1 MKAPWRPGAAR
12 GRVAGGDGIRR
23 WTLAGRYGAGGHAR
37 DVGKKTPNASVVAVP
52 PGIQSVDV
60 TSAEQPLAGFDRSE
74 IRFWCRTPPGI
85 LPSLAFGLRMS
96 TSTTARPATP
106 PLPPAQSKLSD
117 LEIKDAQLI
126 FGSVWRE
133 LEEDF
138 GRENLRFPKEI
149 ILLGGAP
156 GAGKGTNTEFIRETR
171 GLTCPP
177 VVISALLDSPE
188 AQAIKNAGNMVGD
201 RDVVGLLLRHLLHPE
216 YRDGAILDGF
226 PRTKVQVECLKLL
239 VDRMNALRREYY
251 DTPLSI
257 HFRQPTVHIMV
268 LFVDEKES
276 IARQLKR
283 GRETRLHNEEVVRS
297 GVGTL
302 LEDRPTDHDEGLA
315 RRRYRVFKEQTWDAL
330 QSLKEIF
337 HYHLISAQGA
347 FEEVEQNILRELE
360 YQSTLE
366 LDPRTVDRLRG
377 VPVAS
382 EIIVHARQ
390 ELVKRLDSYELEH
403 REVFAKVT
411 VFIETKI
418 IPIVLRHA
426 ISGTAHINAEERVLE
441 DPLALA
447 MLIDVFSERG
457 YHAVVDI
464 HKIEIPEK
472 VDLATGAIKCRTKKV
487 FRIQIR
493 FQGSEIRRG

>member
-1 MKAPWRPGAAR
+1 MQTPA
-12 GRVAGGDGIRR
+12 
-23 WTLAGRYGAGGHAR
+23 TL
-37 DVGKKTPNASVVAVP
+37 
-52 PGIQSVDV
+52 
-60 TSAEQPLAGFDRSE
+60 
-74 IRFWCRTPPGI
+74 TPPA
-85 LPSLAFGLRMS
+85 LAS
-96 TSTTARPATP
+96 SP
-106 PLPPAQSKLSD
+106 SKLTD
-117 LEIKDAQLI
+117 LEIKDAHLI
-126 FGSVWRE
+126 FDSVWQD
-133 LEEDF
+133 LESDF

-156 GAGKGTNTEFIRETR
+156 GAGKGTNTEFITKTR

-177 VVISALLDSPE
+177 VVMSALLDSTD
-188 AQAIKNAGNMVGD
+188 ARSLKDAGNMVGD
-201 RDVVGLLLRHLLHPE
+201 REVVRLVLRQLLRKE
-216 YRDGAILDGF
+216 YQDGVILDGF
-226 PRTKVQVECLKLL
+226 PRTNVQVEGLKLL
-239 VDRMNALRREYY
+239 VDKMHALRREFYH
-251 DTPLSI
+251 TPLSI
-257 HFRQPTVHIMV
+257 YFRQPTIHIMV
-268 LFVDEKES
+268 LFIDEKES

-283 GRETRLHNEEVVRS
+283 GLETQLHNEEVMRT
-297 GVGTL
+297 GVGEL
-302 LEDRPTDHDEGLA
+302 HEDRPTDHAEALA
-315 RRRYRVFKEQTWDAL
+315 RRRYRVFKEQTWEAL

-337 HYHLISAQGA
+337 HYHFINAQGS

-382 EIIVHARQ
+382 EIIVGARQ
-390 ELVKRLDSYELEH
+390 ELVKRLDAYELEH
-403 REVFAKVT
+403 SELFAKVT
-411 VFIETKI
+411 SFIEKKV

-426 ISGTAHINAEERVLE
+426 ISGVALINTEDVVLG

-464 HKIEIPEK
+464 HKIEIPEQ
-472 VDLATGAIKCRTKKV
+472 VDLETGAIRCRTKKV

>member
-1 MKAPWRPGAAR
+1 MSPPVVTPSPASPP
-12 GRVAGGDGIRR
+12 
-23 WTLAGRYGAGGHAR
+23 
-37 DVGKKTPNASVVAVP
+37 TPN
-52 PGIQSVDV
+52 
-60 TSAEQPLAGFDRSE
+60 
-74 IRFWCRTPPGI
+74 
-85 LPSLAFGLRMS
+85 
-96 TSTTARPATP
+96 
-106 PLPPAQSKLSD
+106 KLSD

-126 FGSVWRE
+126 FGSVWQD
-133 LEEDF
+133 LEADF

-156 GAGKGTNTEFIRETR
+156 GSGKGTNTAFITRSR
-171 GLTCPP
+171 GLTCAP

-188 AQAIKNAGNMVGD
+188 AKALKDAGIMVGD
-201 RDVVGLLLRHLLHPE
+201 REVVRLLLRQLLRKE
-216 YRDGAILDGF
+216 YQNGVILDGF
-226 PRTKVQVECLKLL
+226 PRTNVQVECLKLL
-239 VDRMNALRREYY
+239 VDQMHGLRREFYT
-251 DTPLSI
+251 TPLSI
-257 HFRQPTVHIMV
+257 HFRQPTIHIMV

-283 GRETRLHNEEVVRS
+283 GRETVAHNKEVKRT
-297 GVGTL
+297 GIGEL
-302 LEDRPTDHDEGLA
+302 MEDRPTDHDETLA

-337 HYHLISAQGA
+337 HYHFINAEGPID
-347 FEEVEQNILRELE
+347 EVEQNILRELE

-366 LDPRTVDRLRG
+366 LDPRTVERLRG

-390 ELVKRLDSYELEH
+390 ELVKRLDTYELESGPL
-403 REVFAKVT
+403 FAKV
-411 VFIETKI
+411 VGFIEKKI

-426 ISGTAHINAEERVLE
+426 ISGTAHINTEEAVLE
-441 DPLALA
+441 DPVALA

-457 YHAVVDI
+457 YHADVDI
-464 HKIEIPEK
+464 HRIEVPERVDFSTGKI
-472 VDLATGAIKCRTKKV
+472 TCRTKKV